1 MKICEL
7 QPSERPY
14 ERLEKYGAASL
25 SDEELLAIVLKSG
38 TKGKSSKEIAGRLL
52 SDMGGAEGL
61 SGIFRSSLQELSDQE
76 GIGRVKAITLIACME
91 NGRRCVMSFSEQYR
105 IQFLSEEIARKYF
118 EEKMAFLET
127 EEVHAVFLDTQK
139 RLISHEIICKGG
151 LNFVNLSFRELFR
164 KAVKLNCAGL
174 ILAHNH
180 PGGDPTPS
188 PEDLEM
194 TKNLVKNGRM
204 IGVDVI
210 DHIIVGRGVSISMLS
225 KNLLEVE
232 K

>member
-14 ERLEKYGAASL
+14 ERLEKYGASAL
-25 SDEELLAIVLKSG
+25 SDEELLAIVLKTG
-38 TKGKSSKEIAGRLL
+38 TKGKSSKEIAAGLL
-52 SDMGGAEGL
+52 SEKGTNGL
-61 SGIFRSSLQELSDQE
+61 CGLLRSSVQELSVLE
-76 GIGRVKAITLIACME
+76 GVGRVKAITLIACME
-91 NGRRCVMSFSEQYR
+91 IGRRCVMSFSEQDR

-118 EEKMAFLET
+118 EEKLAFLET
-127 EEVHAVFLDTQK
+127 EEVHAVFLDTQI

-151 LNFVNLSFRELFR
+151 LNCVNLSFREVFR
-164 KAVKLNCAGL
+164 HAVKLNCAGL

-188 PEDLEM
+188 PEDIEV
-194 TKNLVKNGRM
+194 TKNFVKNGQM

-210 DHIIVGRGVSISMLS
+210 DHIVVGRGVSVSMLS
-225 KNLLEVE
+225 KKLLEVE